1 MKRRCVFLDRDGVI
15 NVKPADGEYIRSWEE
30 FKFIPE
36 VVDWIRLF
44 NVLGF
49 MVIVVTNQRGVGRAL
64 IQPEVLHEIHSKM
77 VAELAR
83 AGARVDDV
91 LFCPHEEDTCD
102 CRKPKP
108 GLIVQAQK
116 KWDIDTE
123 GSVLIGDSERDRL
136 LADRCGMRFILVRNG
151 RIISV
156 DTAEE
161 LRL

>member
-1 MKRRCVFLDRDGVI
+1 VKRRCVFLDRDGVI